1 MINNVSLISGQSNP
15 GLAKRIAKE
24 INAEII
30 ETRIDNFS
38 DGEIRVQVMGPI
50 RNDVI
55 IVQSTCPPVNDHLM
69 ELLLL
74 ADTAKRA
81 GARNITAIV
90 PYFGYSRQDRC
101 TYKFGPI
108 SSSLVIRMIE
118 LSGINHLITI
128 DLHSAQLE
136 GMFGIPVSNLS
147 PAELFL
153 KEIESRDNIV
163 VVSPD
168 IGGISRARNFSS
180 ALGTDL
186 AIINKLR
193 LPDSKCVMNEV
204 IGEVK
209 NRKCIMVDDIIDS
222 GDTVCRAADLLIE
235 RGASEVICFASH
247 AVLSGTAISRITAS
261 GIKRVYISDSI
272 VQSQLSD
279 KFKIIQVDK
288 LLSSGFG
295 STGLWK

>member
-1 MINNVSLISGQSNP
+1 MISSVSLISGQSNP
-15 GLAKRIAKE
+15 ILAKRIAKK
-24 INAEII
+24 INAKVI
-30 ETRIDNFS
+30 ETKIDNFS

-50 RNDVI
+50 GNNVI

-108 SSSLVIRMIE
+108 SSSLVIKIIE
-118 LSGINHLITI
+118 LSGINHLITL

-136 GMFGIPVSNLS
+136 GMFSIPITNLN
-147 PAELFL
+147 PVNVFL
-153 KEIESRDNIV
+153 EEIKNMENIV

-180 ALGTDL
+180 VLGVDL

-193 LPDSKCVMNEV
+193 LPDNNCVMNEV

-209 NRKCIMVDDIIDS
+209 NKTCIMVDDIIDS
-222 GDTVCRAADLLIE
+222 GNTVCKAADLLIE
-235 RGASEVICFASH
+235 RGAGEVICLASH
-247 AVLSGTAISRITAS
+247 AVLSGSATSRIS
-261 GIKRVYISDSI
+261 ESKIKEVYISDSI
-272 VQSQLSD
+272 IQSQLSD
-279 KFKIIQVDK
+279 KFKIIQVDS
-288 LLSSGFG
+288 LLSSAL
-295 STGLWK
+295 SSN